1 MRKPKMD
8 ELAAVLFAGSI
19 FFTLLV
25 APNLFAEQIAENP
38 ESLYVGYVAIVGS
51 QQNLAIISLIVS
63 AIVFAS
69 FFTRIY
75 NLRIMSN
82 VIGIIYTTFITA
94 SYVFNY
100 PNLALGLLV
109 IMIIWQIYETNQ
121 LIDESEDEK
130 SKKILAKSLKETEE
144 NEEDEEDF

>member
-8 ELAAVLFAGSI
+8 ELATVLFAGSI

-25 APNLFAEQIAENP
+25 APELFAERIAENP
-38 ESLYVGYVAIVGS
+38 ESLYVGYVALVGS

-63 AIVFAS
+63 AIVFAT

-75 NLRIMSN
+75 NFRIMSN

-94 SYVFNY
+94 SYIFNY

-109 IMIIWQIYETNQ
+109 IMIIWQIYELFQ

-130 SKKILAKSLKETEE
+130 AKKILAKSLKETEE
-144 NEEDEEDF
+144 NEEDI